1 MTVGELIRSIQRP
14 ISIYVDEIV
23 KAFHEKL
30 CKDLLPVGKCKSP
43 EDCNKKTKG
52 GDLCKSCKCWF
63 KKLEASY
70 KKGNNPSWHKNCK
83 SASWSEDH
91 WGVAKFFMPA
101 LGSNLS
107 STKDAESTDL
117 SSLLNVLEWMKDG
130 AFLGKVRVS
139 VDLVRKLRSQVRN
152 TWAHAPQQELGDDE
166 KVESFSIA
174 TDFLEDLEKV
184 FSHAENAKCLEHL
197 KHLKTSGVT
206 NVVESELQSLLLQ
219 RYLLDD
225 IKEEITTM
233 KVERSTDKSAIEEH
247 EQKLVKLKCAL
258 SECSQRMTDFETF
271 KENINKQFDNFAE
284 EWKSFRA
291 IPDDIHEIRNSIG
304 QIRDD
309 LAKMN
314 ERQKEQDP
322 TSCLPD
328 KSPMFTAREAEIQR
342 VITFLKDE
350 KAVVSLH
357 GGPGFGKTAI
367 AIEVSHQLSEDDNI
381 LVVFSQLTT
390 ATTVD
395 EMMRRLCLDVGVN
408 HEDDSKPS
416 LIFCLKNIKKKVILV
431 MDDIDN
437 LLEEKTRSCL
447 DDFIRLLRKNSNCQI
462 VTTSRSSYL
471 IPDLSIGN
479 VDVEEMDI
487 KACMELLKKQ
497 CPDQDDEFL
506 RSLAELCGNIPLAM
520 CIAGSQVDDFE
531 DPDELLQHLEKQPL
545 KTLECSK
552 SNQFVH
558 RAIDSSFKILTDEKK
573 KAFVL
578 LAVFEESF
586 SAEAARVVI
595 EKDNLDTKRV
605 LDNLVSRSLIKQ
617 PTKQRYSIHL
627 LIKYFL
633 RDELK
638 GKSKRAKK
646 ARAEASRAKVLMVEY
661 YLNLRHDLTINSY
674 SKDGYKANREALKQ
688 EAHNIQNVLKIC
700 CQQKD
705 PKTFDISDCLAR
717 SEIYTTSARF
727 FSLFV
732 RTIIPGSIVD
742 EFLQR
747 CANVAE
753 ERKQH
758 AIKINFDCLVADQER
773 NKSIGKSDECF
784 NSKME
789 EIKREFETHDEDL
802 KEDKSLCAHYYYQ
815 YGRYLSRKSEGH
827 KGKQRLDSLHK
838 ARKQLEKS
846 LELRRTLS
854 DTSMGIADVV
864 FLLQHLGNTWKKIA
878 SSSEKLLQPTMDCEN
893 AKGKAQKYY
902 EEAIELSKEH
912 LGEHELTSS
921 CHKNFGDLFLTIQ
934 EHNLAEE
941 KYTTAKRM
949 RETLGLNASERHVF
963 LLNNLGQCLTKSRRA
978 NEGIKILEKARDM
991 AEKLAESDEPNV
1003 CKTKVYTSLAI
1014 AYDSEGKHSDA
1025 VTYAHKA
1032 LKFEKA
1038 INKEKLN
1045 KLHKIVSKNFG
1056 NN

>member
-1 MTVGELIRSIQRP
+1 M
-14 ISIYVDEIV
+14 
-23 KAFHEKL
+23 
-30 CKDLLPVGKCKSP
+30 CKDLLPVGNCRSS
-43 EDCNKKTKG
+43 EDCNKKTKD

-63 KKLEASY
+63 KKLEASHE
-70 KKGNNPSWHKNCK
+70 KGNNPSWHKNCK
-83 SASWSEDH
+83 SAEWSEDH
-91 WGVAKFFMPA
+91 WEVAKFFMPA

-107 STKDAESTDL
+107 STNDAESTDL
-117 SSLLNVLEWMKDG
+117 SSLLNVLEWMNVG
-130 AFLGKVRVS
+130 VFLGKVRVS

-152 TWAHAPQQELGDDE
+152 TWAHAPKQKFTDDE
-166 KVESFSIA
+166 KAESFSFA

-184 FSHAENAKCLEHL
+184 FSHAENEKCLEHL

-225 IKEEITTM
+225 IKEVITTM

-247 EQKLVKLKCAL
+247 EQKLMKLKCAL
-258 SECSQRMTDFETF
+258 SECSQRMNDFETF
-271 KENINKQFDNFAE
+271 KENINIQFNNFAE

-291 IPDDIHEIRNSIG
+291 IPEDIHEIRNIIEKIG
-304 QIRDD
+304 DD

-314 ERQKEQDP
+314 ERQEDEHEP

-328 KSPMFTAREAEIQR
+328 KSPKFTAREAEIQR

-350 KAVVSLH
+350 GKAVVSLH

-367 AIEVSHQLSEDDNI
+367 AIEMSHQLSEDDNI

-408 HEDDSKPS
+408 HEDDPKPS
-416 LIFCLKNIKKKVILV
+416 LIFCLKNIKKKVVLV

-437 LLEEKTRSCL
+437 LLEEKARSCL
-447 DDFIRLLRKNSNCQI
+447 YDFIRLLRKNSNCQI

-471 IPDLSIGN
+471 IPELSIGN
-479 VDVEEMDI
+479 VDVQEMDI

-506 RSLAELCGNIPLAM
+506 RHLAELCGNIPLAM

-558 RAIDSSFKILTDEKK
+558 RAIDSSFKILTDEQKK
-573 KAFVL
+573 DFVR

-586 SAEAARVVI
+586 SEEAARVVI
-595 EKDNLDTKRV
+595 EKDDLDTKRV
-605 LDNLVSRSLIKQ
+605 LDNLVSRSLIKT

-627 LIKYFL
+627 LIKHFL
-633 RDELK
+633 KHQQESENETAER
-638 GKSKRAKK
+638 
-646 ARAEASRAKVLMVEY
+646 ARAQMIRAEVLMVKY
-661 YLNLRHDLTINSY
+661 YLELGHQLTMKSY
-674 SKDGYKANREALKQ
+674 SKDGYKANREDLKQ

-705 PKTFDISDCLAR
+705 PKTSDISDCLVH
-717 SEIYTTSARF
+717 SKVYTTSARF

-732 RTIIPGSIVD
+732 RTIIPASIVD

-747 CANVAE
+747 CANLAE

-773 NKSIGKSDECF
+773 SKSISKSDECF

-789 EIKREFETHDEDL
+789 EIKTEFDTHYEDL

-815 YGRYLSRKSEGH
+815 YGRYLSRKSESER
-827 KGKQRLDSLHK
+827 KNDKTRLDLLIQ
-838 ARKQLEKS
+838 ARNEQEKS
-846 LELRRTLS
+846 LKLRTTLT
-854 DTSMGIADVV
+854 DTSVGIADTV
-864 FLLQHLGNTWKKIA
+864 FSLLHLGNECKFIA
-878 SSSEKLLQPTMDCEN
+878 ATENYLHKTNDSENSL
-893 AKGKAQKYY
+893 GHAQKYY
-902 EEAIELSKEH
+902 EEAIQLSKEH
-912 LGEHELTSS
+912 LGEHELTAACYKSL
-921 CHKNFGDLFLTIQ
+921 GDLFLR
-934 EHNLAEE
+934 NKNPKMAEE
-941 KYTTAKRM
+941 SYTIAKEM
-949 RETLGLNASERHVF
+949 RENLGLDASERHVY
-963 LLNNLGQCLTKSRRA
+963 LLNNLGKSLTMI
-978 NEGIKILEKARDM
+978 NHLDKAIEVLQNAHNI
-991 AEKLAESDEPNV
+991 AEKLADSDDPNE
-1003 CKTKVYTSLAI
+1003 CKAKVYTSLAI
-1014 AYDSEGKHSDA
+1014 AHDKAQNYSDA
-1025 VTYAHKA
+1025 VNSARKA
-1032 LKFEKA
+1032 LEFSQIEKCV
-1038 INKEKLN
+1038 KKYEYQKLREISLMK
-1045 KLHKIVSKNFG
+1045 KLIVK
-1056 NN
+1056 